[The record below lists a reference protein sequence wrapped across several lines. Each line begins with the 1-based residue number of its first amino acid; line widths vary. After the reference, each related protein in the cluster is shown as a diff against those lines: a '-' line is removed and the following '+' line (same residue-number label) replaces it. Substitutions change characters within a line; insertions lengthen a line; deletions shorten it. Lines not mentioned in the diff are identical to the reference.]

1 MRITHLSSLVRRAS
15 QFAICLVIVAGASA
29 GLASAANRAQASFAL
44 PEEAVSALIAAVRT
58 EGSEALVSI
67 FGPEGADL
75 AASGDPVADAAR
87 RAKFTT
93 AFDEAHEVKQ
103 EDASKATL
111 VIGKDQFPFPIP
123 LVAKDGKW
131 RWDTAAGLDE
141 ILTRRIGEN
150 ELATIEVMR
159 AYVDAQREYAQ
170 VDRDGH
176 GLQYAR
182 KLVSSDGKRD
192 GLSWLT
198 TEGEP
203 ESPLGPLLANAR
215 AEGYTARSGH
225 PEPYHGYV
233 FRILTAQGEHAPGGA
248 LDYVVHGR
256 MIGGFGLIAAPA
268 QYGNSGVM
276 TFIVNQDG
284 LVYQKDLGPDTTEIA
299 ADIKMFDP
307 DQSWRKVDAQ

>member
-1 MRITHLSSLVRRAS
+1 M
-15 QFAICLVIVAGASA
+15 
-29 GLASAANRAQASFAL
+29 
-44 PEEAVSALIAAVRT
+44 
-58 EGSEALVSI
+58 
-67 FGPEGADL
+67 
-75 AASGDPVADAAR
+75 
-87 RAKFTT
+87 T
-93 AFDEAHEVKQ
+93 AFDEAHEVKR

-141 ILTRRIGEN
+141 ILTRRIGQN

-182 KLVSSDGKRD
+182 KLVSSDGKKD
-192 GLSWLT
+192 GLSWFT

-203 ESPLGPLLANAR
+203 ESPSRTAVANAR
-215 AEGYTARSGH
+215 AEGYTARSGR

-307 DQSWRKVDAQ
+307 DQSWRKLDAQ